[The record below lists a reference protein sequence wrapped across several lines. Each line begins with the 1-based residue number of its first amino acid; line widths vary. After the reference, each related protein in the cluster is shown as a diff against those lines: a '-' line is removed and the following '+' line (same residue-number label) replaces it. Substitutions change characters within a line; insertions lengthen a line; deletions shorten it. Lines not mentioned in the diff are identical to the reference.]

1 MSRDSIKKVI
11 NQCRPPMGSWSGLG
25 QHRHPTCK
33 MIQYNLTVPDSIGPL
48 ARDNRG
54 HHGIPGTGRQRK
66 PVVWSLLPARRT
78 YPRNPP
84 RRSRSDHDCC
94 IMNTVCWMLDRNPA
108 PAMQATGDGSLSYP
122 VGKIPRCQRGRLIH
136 VKRTPGSEW
145 QAGHLRDGRGC
156 LGAGVGM
163 KATDGAGWSVVN
175 QCPPGNSYRKE
186 GIR

>member
-1 MSRDSIKKVI
+1 
-11 NQCRPPMGSWSGLG
+11 
-25 QHRHPTCK
+25 
-33 MIQYNLTVPDSIGPL
+33 MIQYNLTVPDSIGHL

-54 HHGIPGTGRQRK
+54 HRGVPVTGRQRQ
-66 PVVWSLLPARRT
+66 PVWSLLPARRT

-94 IMNTVCWMLDRNPA
+94 IMNTVYWMLDRNPA
-108 PAMQATGDGSLSYP
+108 PAMQATGDGPLSYP

-136 VKRTPGSEW
+136 VKRTQGSEW

-163 KATDGAGWSVVN
+163 KATDGGGLGCRESVPTGQLVQKRGN
-175 QCPPGNSYRKE
+175 TMTIVRKTLADLPPHLS
-186 GIR
+186 